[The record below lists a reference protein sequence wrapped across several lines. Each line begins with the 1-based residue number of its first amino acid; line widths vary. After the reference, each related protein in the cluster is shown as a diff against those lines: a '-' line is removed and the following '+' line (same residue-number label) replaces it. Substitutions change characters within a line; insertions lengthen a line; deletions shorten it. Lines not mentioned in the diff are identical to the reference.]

1 MLLIMLTHLELKV
14 NCRYQICSE
23 ERVIREQVP
32 LGSVYS
38 REINHD
44 IRTVVWLFVLNILHL
59 VCSALQLEGG
69 GCKLDFRHLI
79 LALPYGGCKL
89 RY

>member
-1 MLLIMLTHLELKV
+1 MLTHLKLKV
-14 NCRYQICSE
+14 RCSYQICSE

-38 REINHD
+38 CEINHD
-44 IRTVVWLFVLNILHL
+44 IRTVVWLFVLSILLL

-69 GCKLDFRHLI
+69 GCKLNFKHLVI
-79 LALPYGGCKL
+79 TLPYGGCKL